1 MAKKTGKIDF
11 QHKGIGEVLLHRRLR
26 VPPNQRE
33 YSWQESHVEDLV
45 KDFNHAISQGP
56 VEYFLGTIVLT
67 LPDDTEVPEV
77 ADGQQRLATTT
88 MVLASIRDYFYT
100 KKEHGRANSIQ
111 PFLGETDTLT
121 EEILPK
127 LRLNIDDHEFFMNH
141 VLLNPDD
148 PRRKAATITKHSKES
163 HKRIAGAAKFI
174 RQYFI
179 DLLALQN
186 ETSHAQVL
194 NTWKEFIKHDAKVIQ
209 LIVPDHL
216 NAFMMFETLNDRGL
230 RASEADLLKNYLFQ
244 LAGDRIEEAHQR
256 WAKMIGTLES
266 LGVEGVVMDYLRHST
281 ICQYGPTTQ
290 KEVYDK
296 IRTSVRSK
304 TRALEFLSEL
314 AAGAAAYS
322 ALFSES
328 HVIWNEYGPSARGH
342 LRTLIVLR
350 QRQIRALM
358 LAVLRRF
365 TVAETRK
372 AMRLFVAWSVR
383 FLVAG
388 GGRGGLLD
396 ERYGEL
402 AAAVT
407 HGEVNDAHAL
417 AEKMKNTVAGDN
429 AFLGAFGDAR
439 VSQSHLAR
447 YYLRALERH
456 AKGQTEPEWIPNDDE
471 DALNLEHVLPET
483 PGDEWDIE
491 PEISDGYFNRLGNMV
506 LLPASKNVAAANKG
520 FATKRGMYA
529 QSGLMLTAEVAEETE
544 WGVEQIIARQIRLA
558 QLAVETWSIGVT
570 KPTKGG
576 KLPKAG

>member
-67 LPDDTEVPEV
+67 LPEDSEVPEV

-88 MVLASIRDYFYT
+88 MVLAAIRDYFYE
-100 KKEHGRANSIQ
+100 KKEHGRANSIL

-148 PRRKAATITKHSKES
+148 TRRIATTTGKHAKES
-163 HKRIAGAAKFI
+163 HKRIAAAARYI
-174 RQYFI
+174 REYFRSV
-179 DLLALQN
+179 LAVQN
-186 ETSHAQVL
+186 EANHAQVL

-244 LAGDRIEEAHQR
+244 LAGDRIEEAHHR

-266 LGVEGVVMDYLRHST
+266 LGVDGVVMDYLRHST

-290 KEVYDK
+290 KDVYDK
-296 IRTSVRSK
+296 IRNSVRSK
-304 TRALEFLSEL
+304 SRALEFLGEL
-314 AAGAAAYS
+314 AAGAGAYS
-322 ALFSES
+322 ALFSDAHS
-328 HVIWNEYGPSARGH
+328 MWNEYGTSARGH
-342 LRTLIVLR
+342 LRTLLILR

-358 LAVLRRF
+358 LAVLRTF
-365 TVAETRK
+365 SVTETRK
-372 AMRLFVAWSVR
+372 AMRLFVSWSVR
-383 FLVAG
+383 FLIAG

-402 AAAVT
+402 ASDVT
-407 HGEVNDAHAL
+407 HGEVTDAYTL
-417 AEKMKNTVAGDN
+417 AEKMRNTVASDN

-439 VSQSHLAR
+439 VSQAHLAR
-447 YYLRALERH
+447 YYLRALERQV
-456 AKGQTEPEWIPNDDE
+456 KGQTEPEWIPNDDE
-471 DALNLEHVLPET
+471 EALNLEHVLPET
-483 PGDEWDIE
+483 PGKEWDVE
-491 PEISDGYFNRLGNMV
+491 PEISDAYFNRLGNMV
-506 LLPASKNVAAANKG
+506 LLPASKNVAAANHG
-520 FATKRGMYA
+520 FPTKRPMYQ
-529 QSGLMLTAEVAEETE
+529 QSGLVLTAEVAEEEE
-544 WGVEQIIARQIRLA
+544 WGVDQIMARQLRLA
-558 QLAVETWSIGVT
+558 NLAVETWSITVS

-576 KLPKAG
+576 KSPKAK